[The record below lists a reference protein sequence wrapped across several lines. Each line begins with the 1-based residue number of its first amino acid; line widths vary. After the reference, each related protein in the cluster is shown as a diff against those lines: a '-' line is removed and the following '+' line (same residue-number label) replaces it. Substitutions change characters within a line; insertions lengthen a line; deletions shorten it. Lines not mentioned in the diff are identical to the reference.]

1 MKISGYICIL
11 AASLAAFNASAQSS
25 TDTVPSRAIIVSG
38 NPDHPDHAA
47 NIAQMYS
54 RANLA
59 FEDPA
64 APRFL
69 FLDKKGTVAIGIGG
83 YLKAVAEYD
92 VDGAVA
98 NNDFYTNMIPVP
110 FDPAQRQRFGAT
122 AAHSTIFLK
131 LVTRPTRVGRVI
143 VYIQTNFTGDNG
155 GYGLKL
161 KQAYVSV
168 GHVTLGKARSTFAD
182 GPAMAPTID
191 DQGPSGQVTAKNMM
205 VQYATSVYSG
215 FSAAISAELPSAGYT
230 TGTYA
235 RSIAQRV
242 PDFPAY
248 VQYQWDKGDSHIR
261 LSGILREL
269 SYRDNVAEKNR
280 FATGWGVQLSAV
292 SNIVGGL
299 QFFGHY
305 TYGKGIGY
313 YINDLSDM
321 DYDLIPDPAREGRLK
336 APGAAGWTAGLR
348 YNFSDNFFIS
358 SSYSRAQL
366 YNTRSLAGSPE
377 TYRYGQYIVANAFYN
392 LWDDL
397 RIGAEY
403 IHGTRKNIGDES
415 GHANRL
421 MAMLQYSF

>member
-1 MKISGYICIL
+1 MKISGYIGFL
-11 AASLAAFNASAQSS
+11 AATLMAAGASAQ
-25 TDTVPSRAIIVSG
+25 TPADTVPSRAIIVSG
-38 NPDHPDHAA
+38 NPEHPDHAG

-69 FLDKKGTVAIGIGG
+69 FLDKKGTVALGIGG

-92 VDGAVA
+92 INGAVPD
-98 NNDFYTNMIPVP
+98 NDFCTNMIPVP
-110 FDPAQRQRFGAT
+110 FDPAQRQRFGAG

-131 LVTRPTRVGRVI
+131 LVTRPTRVGRII

-161 KQAYVSV
+161 KQAYVSI
-168 GHVTLGKARSTFAD
+168 GHITLGKARSTFAD
-182 GPAMAPTID
+182 GPAMAPTVD

-205 VQYATSVYSG
+205 VQYATSVYNG

-230 TGTYA
+230 TGTDA
-235 RSIAQRV
+235 RPIAQRV
-242 PDFPAY
+242 PDIPAY
-248 VQYQWDKGDSHIR
+248 VQYQWNKGDSHIR

-269 SYRDNVAEKNR
+269 SYRDDVTHKNK

-292 SNIVGGL
+292 SDIAGGL
-299 QFFGHY
+299 RFFGHY

-313 YINDLSDM
+313 YINDLSDL
-321 DYDLIPDPAREGRLK
+321 DYDLIPAPGRPGRLK

-348 YNFSDNFFIS
+348 YNFSDNLFVTT
-358 SSYSRAQL
+358 SYSRAQL
-366 YNTRSLAGSPE
+366 YNTESLADSPA

-392 LWDDL
+392 PWGDL

-403 IHGTRKNIGDES
+403 IHGTRKNISGES